1 MKNILVTGAGGFIGR
16 ELVQK
21 LSQNK
26 KNLILALD
34 NNIRGSLRSIVKKDN
49 VIIKKID
56 NKNKNKLEN
65 LFKRK
70 KITDCFH
77 LAAINGTK
85 NFYENPDLVL
95 DVGIKGTLNIIELVK
110 KYNLKKFVFF
120 SSSEAYQKPGKIPTT
135 ESESLKVPN
144 VFNPRFSYGGSKI
157 LGELMT
163 INYLKNSKVK
173 YYILRPHNVYGPNM
187 GADHV
192 LPELIT
198 KLKKNKKKLKIVG
211 DGKDSRS
218 FIYITDAA
226 NAIIKIF
233 NNAKHNQIYNVG
245 SKDEFTIKKIIN
257 LLSEI
262 LKTKI
267 IIQKGP
273 RHLGGVSR
281 RLPNVNK
288 LKNLGHKN
296 KVSFKKGLSKTID
309 FYYFNEN

>member
-56 NKNKNKLEN
+56 IRNKNKLEN

-110 KYNLKKFVFF
+110 KYNLKNLYFF
-120 SSSEAYQKPGKIPTT
+120 LPQKLIKNQAKYPR
-135 ESESLKVPN
+135 LKV
-144 VFNPRFSYGGSKI
+144 V
-157 LGELMT
+157 
-163 INYLKNSKVK
+163 
-173 YYILRPHNVYGPNM
+173 
-187 GADHV
+187 
-192 LPELIT
+192 
-198 KLKKNKKKLKIVG
+198 
-211 DGKDSRS
+211 
-218 FIYITDAA
+218 
-226 NAIIKIF
+226 IKSTQCI
-233 NNAKHNQIYNVG
+233 
-245 SKDEFTIKKIIN
+245 
-257 LLSEI
+257 
-262 LKTKI
+262 
-267 IIQKGP
+267 
-273 RHLGGVSR
+273 
-281 RLPNVNK
+281 
-288 LKNLGHKN
+288 
-296 KVSFKKGLSKTID
+296 
-309 FYYFNEN
+309 